1 MSRKKIESIAFEQYE
16 RGYKTNKER
25 WICDQVIE
33 MSNAL
38 GMRVPNLVLVDAVAG
53 RRELWRRTIGL
64 ADQAEH
70 KVTLRTRGAWANR
83 NDLRK
88 TIAHELLHLAF
99 PKIGDGHK
107 SQQLYI
113 TALLKL
119 HLAFRGNGI
128 ITEVFKPE
136 PPTDARVAVLLER
149 KKRLQTKVKR
159 ASTAI
164 KKIERRIRNLERSKE
179 EEEQQQ
185 QQQKDGGLRAGERLK
200 KWQQQ

>member
-1 MSRKKIESIAFEQYE
+1 MNRKKIESIAFEQYE

-25 WICDQVIE
+25 WICDQVVE

-38 GMRVPNLVLVDAVAG
+38 GMRVPELVLVDAVAG
-53 RRELWRRTIGL
+53 RRELWRSTIGL
-64 ADQAEH
+64 ADGKEH
-70 KVTLRTRGAWANR
+70 KVTLRTRGFWAK
-83 NDLRK
+83 RK
-88 TIAHELLHLAF
+88 NKMRDTIAHELLHLAF

-113 TALLKL
+113 AALLKL

-136 PPTDARVAVLLER
+136 PPIDARVAELLER

-179 EEEQQQ
+179 EEEEQQ

-200 KWQQQ
+200 K